1 MPSKLEYRQP
11 STPRNVQQADYADIT
26 QLNAVLPQFPTLI
39 ELVRIRLCLLE
50 KEKHEQ
56 TRENLGRGRPDL
68 QSIDGG
74 YLERHA
80 QQGETS

>member
-26 QLNAVLPQFPTLI
+26 QLNAVLPQFPTLV
-39 ELVRIRLCLLE
+39 ELVRIRLRLLE

-56 TRENLGRGRPDL
+56 TRENLGRG
-68 QSIDGG
+68 
-74 YLERHA
+74 
-80 QQGETS
+80 